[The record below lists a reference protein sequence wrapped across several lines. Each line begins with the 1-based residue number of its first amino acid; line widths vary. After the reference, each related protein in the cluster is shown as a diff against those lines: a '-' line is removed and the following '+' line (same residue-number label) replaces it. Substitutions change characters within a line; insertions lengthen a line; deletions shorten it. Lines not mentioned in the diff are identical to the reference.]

1 MPKSEGQQQ
10 VSGADISPADLLS
23 SGQVRS
29 YSMYLGSV
37 SARPC
42 ADGVTWFILK
52 QPVKIV

>member
-29 YSMYLGSV
+29 YSMYMGSV